1 MSGVLS
7 INAKGQEICKNAK
20 NLWETCAF
28 RYKLDGD
35 CGGLS

>member
-1 MSGVLS
+1 MLGVLS